1 MFSTNLIQSNYGDLN
16 IKSLA
21 FDSFK
26 ERLESTMAALTFFIS
41 TGQCDC
47 DEIAESNFNR
57 MIAYMSNI
65 NYDAS
70 KLGAPALSF
79 DTYLQDNVKYRVII
93 NNLYGS
99 EFRIRDI
106 NENFV
111 GMDFTC
117 EFRPEKMTNLINIKN
132 RLVIHYLRTIYYE
145 KKIIYI
151 LPGAFLLRFKKNE
164 SLLKFPSII
173 SMLNINLLFNPLNL
187 PGMGSGVLEDIM
199 SIPDSSLRKRLG
211 YEVLSFSLQAHSLS
225 QECIDKLDIF
235 FADDLFKYG

>member
-26 ERLESTMAALTFFIS
+26 ERLQSTMTALTFFIS

-47 DEIAESNFNR
+47 DEIAESNFNY

-70 KLGAPALSF
+70 KPGAPALSF

-93 NNLYGS
+93 NNLYVHPVGS
-99 EFRIRDI
+99 IFAAIQ
-106 NENFV
+106 
-111 GMDFTC
+111 
-117 EFRPEKMTNLINIKN
+117 
-132 RLVIHYLRTIYYE
+132 
-145 KKIIYI
+145 
-151 LPGAFLLRFKKNE
+151 KNE

-235 FADDLFKYG
+235 FADDLFKYESVCIAAMEHLKSKATAPIQNGPLPA

>member
-1 MFSTNLIQSNYGDLN
+1 M
-16 IKSLA
+16 
-21 FDSFK
+21 
-26 ERLESTMAALTFFIS
+26 
-41 TGQCDC
+41 
-47 DEIAESNFNR
+47 
-57 MIAYMSNI
+57 
-65 NYDAS
+65 
-70 KLGAPALSF
+70 
-79 DTYLQDNVKYRVII
+79 
-93 NNLYGS
+93 
-99 EFRIRDI
+99 
-106 NENFV
+106 
-111 GMDFTC
+111 
-117 EFRPEKMTNLINIKN
+117 
-132 RLVIHYLRTIYYE
+132 

-235 FADDLFKYG
+235 FADDLFKYESVCIAAMEHLKSKATAPIQNGPRINGVPVRRRLRYPEWLYRFASATGWSACQLSSSH